1 MKYFWKNGY
10 TTMIGPITTKTVA
23 IVAEYCGIVPPIA
36 ALADAGTLEL
46 LRRNS
51 ILF

>member
-1 MKYFWKNGY
+1 
-10 TTMIGPITTKTVA
+10 MIGPITMITVA
-23 IVAEYCGIVPPIA
+23 IVDEYCGMVPPMA